1 MELLVSWHFQGDQK
15 ATLGR
20 KGLIQVWTWPGK
32 KWSILKTKC
41 HCLCLAKTF
50 FAALS
55 ANSKDL
61 ISSFTTFKKSL
72 DVIPVLQ
79 IKIFQLTGNY
89 KVRFEASQLARKHV
103 KNQARSLTEVGTL
116 PCKILGFFEKKT
128 MKQDYLKLL
137 SSQHITF

>member
-1 MELLVSWHFQGDQK
+1 MEWTRTRKVRERKMIFTKSCFKNAKMKYKFFTLLFLMCPFYLPENIRKLLVFWRFQGDQK

-89 KVRFEASQLARKHV
+89 KVRFEAS
-103 KNQARSLTEVGTL
+103 
-116 PCKILGFFEKKT
+116 
-128 MKQDYLKLL
+128 
-137 SSQHITF
+137 